1 MFTVSNLNDVLWK
14 EYLEPEDILRK
25 QQSLFPVELDYF
37 YKFINGSILDTLT
50 LNDEEWSES
59 QLDMP
64 KPLTVEPTQ
73 SIVNIARLKLCDIP
87 STEKHHLNILEL
99 TLSGQNLQSAEQ
111 ADFLA
116 ALTTAG
122 ANDVFDMERFE
133 FLGDSFLKFSVT
145 LYLVHKYPK
154 WHEGFL
160 TEVKGKIVSNRNL
173 IYCMLGT
180 DIPERVS
187 GYLFKPPHEWLPP
200 LVSLPSNLLELICKN
215 ENILKTLTPSD
226 LYTIQ
231 LDDDE
236 IINGTCSSE
245 HLNQFASGRQRHS
258 IDDGPVGEERR
269 LDNELNLFIYKE
281 VLRDKVVAD
290 TLEAIMGVCVKNYGI
305 YNTFRMLEFFGIC
318 KPEPGKSF
326 SHLMD
331 LNFTSALLQT
341 SISPKEVDSFL
352 INYQKLEQ
360 NLGYKFRDRAF
371 LLQVMY
377 PISLMYISLLHL
389 ALLQTAIF
397 SSKSMNSKIMKYG
410 YTYILECLE
419 LKRRIFFLS
428 KKLFIRAD
436 FSIRIGKLYSTLA

>member
-1 MFTVSNLNDVLWK
+1 MTNLNDVSWK
-14 EYLEPEDILRK
+14 DYLEPEDISRK
-25 QQSLFPVELDYF
+25 QQSMFPVELDYF

-64 KPLTVEPTQ
+64 KKQTLEPLDSAT
-73 SIVNIARLKLCDIP
+73 NIGRLKLCDAP
-87 STEKHHLNILEL
+87 LSDKRHLNILEL
-99 TLSGQNLQSAEQ
+99 TLSGENLQSAEQ

-133 FLGDSFLKFSVT
+133 FLGDSFLKFSVS
-145 LYLVHKYPK
+145 LYLVHKFPK

-180 DIPERVS
+180 DIPERIS

-200 LVSLPSNLLELICKN
+200 LVGLPSNLLALINTN
-215 ENILKTLTPSD
+215 EQLQKTLTPSD
-226 LYTIQ
+226 LYSIE
-231 LDDDE
+231 LNEDE
-236 IINGTCSSE
+236 IINGSCTSE
-245 HLNQFASGRQRHS
+245 RLSQIASGSQRHS
-258 IDDGPVGEERR
+258 IDDGPAAEERR

-281 VLRDKVVAD
+281 ALRDKVVAD
-290 TLEAIMGVCVKNYGI
+290 TLEAILGVCVKNYGI
-305 YNTFRMLEFFGIC
+305 YNTFRMLEFFDIC

-326 SHLMD
+326 SRLMD

-341 SISPKEVDSFL
+341 SISSKEVDSFL
-352 INYQKLEQ
+352 INYQKLEE

-371 LLQVMY
+371 LLQVKY
-377 PISLMYISLLHL
+377 PISRSNFFVLSP
-389 ALLQTAIF
+389 
-397 SSKSMNSKIMKYG
+397 SR
-410 YTYILECLE
+410 
-419 LKRRIFFLS
+419 KRRITYY
-428 KKLFIRAD
+428 IYII
-436 FSIRIGKLYSTLA
+436 FSRIHLYIHN